1 MRIRTAVVLPAPFGP
16 SSPSTVPVGTEKL
29 DAVERDDGTEPLLEI
44 FDDDGVR
51 HGDHTFAQ
59 LLE

>member
-1 MRIRTAVVLPAPFGP
+1 MVSTRTDVVLPAPFGP

-44 FDDDGVR
+44 FDDDRV
-51 HGDHTFAQ
+51 
-59 LLE
+59 